1 MAGKEI
7 NVKKILMNVQ
17 AIHVSMMGNAL
28 MRLDTLCASVRA
40 NGKVNCA
47 IQIQPVNQIPAM
59 EMATVLVL
67 ETLIHVIV
75 GMAGLV
81 QCVRQ
86 MLMNV
91 DRLYAEIRVS
101 VSTSWEVIYV
111 NALQDS
117 QERTVRQLVKH

>member
-1 MAGKEI
+1 MSAHQIHASMVVTVWMQSVDTRASVRMAGKEI

-86 MLMNV
+86 VLQT
-91 DRLYAEIRVS
+91 LEL
-101 VSTSWEVIYV
+101 V
-111 NALQDS
+111 NLFIF
-117 QERTVRQLVKH
+117 H